1 MAILIELYKSPS
13 LLILQNKDRFLQFFC
28 FFFSEQREANDAH
41 EKFQNS
47 HFGAKLGIWEIICG
61 PPPPPP
67 QFRLGIC
74 QKSLGKRI
82 ARNGNI

>member
-47 HFGAKLGIWEIICG
+47 HFGPKLGIWEIIWG
-61 PPPPPP
+61 PPPPNSAWE
-67 QFRLGIC
+67 FVR
-74 QKSLGKRI
+74 KV
-82 ARNGNI
+82 

>member
-13 LLILQNKDRFLQFFC
+13 LLILQNKDRFLQFFF

-47 HFGAKLGIWEIICG
+47 HFGAKLGIWEII
-61 PPPPPP
+61 
-67 QFRLGIC
+67 
-74 QKSLGKRI
+74 
-82 ARNGNI
+82 